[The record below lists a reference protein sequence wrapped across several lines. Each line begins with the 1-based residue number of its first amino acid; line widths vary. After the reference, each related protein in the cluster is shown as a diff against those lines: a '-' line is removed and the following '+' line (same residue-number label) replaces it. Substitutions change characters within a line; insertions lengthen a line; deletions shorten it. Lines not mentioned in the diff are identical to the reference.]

1 LCFFYA
7 RASRHDSVTHT
18 TNALAIF
25 CWYRS
30 KSQYAGDRRWRH
42 FKSRPPA
49 FCATAN
55 RAVKQSDS
63 GIKANSSRWLGEHG
77 IDFEW
82 QEGYGAFSV
91 SASNTAAVKAYIEE
105 QERHHAR
112 RNFED
117 EFTVM
122 LKKAGKAHD

>member
-1 LCFFYA
+1 MPVIAAGGISNHVHLLF
-7 RASRHDSVTHT
+7 
-18 TNALAIF
+18 ALPPTVPLSKAIQVF
-25 CWYRS
+25 
-30 KSQYAGDRRWRH
+30 
-42 FKSRPPA
+42 
-49 FCATAN
+49 
-55 RAVKQSDS
+55 
-63 GIKANSSRWLGEHG
+63 KANSSRWLGEHG